1 MSEKIL
7 FVDDES
13 NVLDAVKRQLHRRF
27 CVETAIGGAQAL
39 TAVVASG
46 PYAVIV
52 ADMRMPYMDGVQFLK
67 QVREIA
73 PDTVRMMLTGNADQ
87 QTAIDAVNE
96 GHIFRFLNKPCPTE
110 TLVKALEAG
119 MEQYQLITARA
130 ELLEKTLV
138 GATQVLTE
146 ILSLA
151 DPQAFGRAMRL
162 KKYAL
167 EVAELIDYEEGWE
180 LQLAAMLCR
189 IGQVAIPSSIVDRAR
204 DGGFLTEPEAEML
217 ARVPLIGRDFLQ
229 QIPRLEEVAR
239 IVYYQEKGFDG
250 SGYPQEPISGVEIP
264 LGARVLKILS
274 DLVAMESAGT
284 SKVEALEML
293 RAHKAAYDPDILDAL
308 YERWMP
314 GGCASG
320 QEVATY
326 AISSESPLT
335 HGAPVFAQELLL
347 GDVLVCDLETG
358 EGDLLFPAG
367 HVVTEMSLEKLRNY
381 RSLGVCVE
389 INTLVFRNEKD

>member
-1 MSEKIL
+1 VSEKIL

-13 NVLDAVKRQLHRRF
+13 HVLDAVKRQLHRRF

-52 ADMRMPYMDGVQFLK
+52 ADMRMPFMDGVQFLK
-67 QVREIA
+67 QVRNMA

-110 TLVKALEAG
+110 TLIKALEAG
-119 MEQYQLITARA
+119 LEQYALITARA

-146 ILSLA
+146 ILSQA

-167 EVAELIDYEEGWE
+167 EVAGLIAYPEAWQ

-189 IGQVAIPSSIVDRAR
+189 IGQVAIPASIVERAR
-204 DGGFLTEPEAEML
+204 DGSFLAEREAEML
-217 ARVPLIGRDFLQ
+217 ARVPLIGHDFLQ

-239 IVYYQEKGFDG
+239 IIYYQEKGFDG
-250 SGYPQEPISGVEIP
+250 SGYPPEGLSGAEIP

-284 SKVEALEML
+284 SKVEAMEML
-293 RAHKAAYDPDILDAL
+293 RTHKSAYDPEILETL
-308 YERWMP
+308 YEHWLP
-314 GGCASG
+314 EGAPAG
-320 QEVATY
+320 QPVATY
-326 AISSESPLT
+326 PVTSASPLT

-347 GDVLVCDLETG
+347 GDVLVCDLETSDG
-358 EGDLLFPAG
+358 ALLFPAG

-381 RSLGVCVE
+381 RSLGIYAE
-389 INTLVFRNEKD
+389 INTLVYRNERE

>member
-1 MSEKIL
+1 MNEKIL

-13 NVLDAVKRQLHRRF
+13 NVLDAIRRQLHRRF

-39 TAVVASG
+39 TAVVGSG

-52 ADMRMPYMDGVQFLK
+52 ADMRMPYMDGAQFLK
-67 QVREIA
+67 KVREIA

-96 GHIFRFLNKPCPTE
+96 GHIFRFLNKPCPAE
-110 TLVKALEAG
+110 TLIKALEAG
-119 MEQYQLITARA
+119 VEQYELITARA

-167 EVAELIDYEEGWE
+167 EVAGMIGYEESWE

-189 IGQVAIPSSIVDRAR
+189 IGQVAIPSSVVDRAR

-217 ARVPLIGRDFLQ
+217 ARVPMIGRDFLQ

-250 SGYPQEPISGVEIP
+250 SGSPPDAVSGAEIP
-264 LGARVLKILS
+264 RGARVLKILS

-284 SKVEALEML
+284 SKLEALELL
-293 RAHKAAYDPDILDAL
+293 RTHKNAYDPEILEAL
-308 YERWMP
+308 YDHWLP
-314 GGCASG
+314 GGCPQG
-320 QEVATY
+320 QEVTTY
-326 AISSESPLT
+326 PVGSESPLT
-335 HGAPVFAQELLL
+335 HGAPVFAQELIL
-347 GDVLVCDLETG
+347 GDVLVCDLETS
-358 EGDLLFPAG
+358 EGALLFPAG

-381 RSLGVCVE
+381 RSLGDCVE
-389 INTLVFRNEKD
+389 INTLVFRNERD